1 MRQRFWN
8 GSCGRDAENLRAAL
22 KVVKSPRASNAWIVC
37 ILISIVSSAACAG
50 RTDLESSTVDG
61 TGDAPGSRNGGEVSA
76 TSEATGLDRQATE
89 ATNYPATDL
98 TALRRTESEAEEGV
112 LSGTWIGTARQF
124 SVDSSWS
131 IEITFEDDGVDI
143 RHPSL
148 ACGGQLQ
155 PISES
160 TTRFVYRERIRFGL
174 AQCIDNGR
182 VVLERTSR
190 DTLSYEWSDEFGAL
204 DATGSLT
211 LRTED

>member
-22 KVVKSPRASNAWIVC
+22 KVVKSLRASNAWIVC
-37 ILISIVSSAACAG
+37 ILVSIVSSAACAG
-50 RTDLESSTVDG
+50 RTDLETSTF
-61 TGDAPGSRNGGEVSA
+61 GDAPVSGNGGEVSA
-76 TSEATGLDRQATE
+76 TPEATGLDRQETE

-131 IEITFEDDGVDI
+131 IEITFEDDEVDI
-143 RHPSL
+143 RYPSL